1 MKLVTIEQHPFRSG
15 VFDKFIGGMKVEAE
29 CRASIRGQ
37 ITPTTSTCRRVR
49 NTVIRAAIAL
59 NVGHEFRALQSIP
72 ALSAALSRY
81 QET

>member
-29 CRASIRGQ
+29 CGASIRRAAYAYHFNMPACAEYGH
-37 ITPTTSTCRRVR
+37 
-49 NTVIRAAIAL
+49 RAAIAL